1 MKKRIIVLVSGN
13 GSNLQAIINAC
24 QNNLINGKIV
34 AVISNK
40 PDVCSLIRAKQA
52 NIPSHVI
59 NHKEFATREAFDHQL
74 QLQIEQYQPDLIVLA
89 GYMRI
94 LTPHF
99 VQHYS
104 GKMLNIHPS
113 LLPKYPGLNTH
124 RRAMEA
130 GDKEHGT
137 TVHFVTDELDGG
149 PIILQAKVPIFDN
162 DEEQDIVERVLAQEH
177 QIYPLV
183 IKWFCDD
190 RLTMING
197 RAYLDQTM
205 IPKSGYAED

>member
-1 MKKRIIVLVSGN
+1 MKKRIIILVSGN

-40 PDVCSLIRAKQA
+40 PDVYSLMRAKQA

>member
-34 AVISNK
+34 AIISNK

>member
-1 MKKRIIVLVSGN
+1 MKKRIIILVSGN

-40 PDVCSLIRAKQA
+40 PDVYSLMRAKQA

-162 DEEQDIVERVLAQEH
+162 DEEQDIVERVLTQEH